1 MMLPWLALILAL
13 YLAIVGSLYLAQ
25 DGLLFPHGAT
35 RRGMLPLPEGTVR
48 HELVTADGHRLVGHA
63 LRRNG
68 SRDIALLF
76 TGNAWNAEDC
86 LIFTAERLP
95 DVNLLAFHYRGYA
108 PSEGAP
114 SETALVADA
123 LLLRAQ
129 AERLLGLEVMAEP
142 LRMFAI
148 GYSIGSGVAAQLAGQ
163 GQVDGAIL
171 VTPFDSVEAV
181 ARQRYFFAPVSL
193 LLRHPF
199 RSDLALADKQV
210 PVAVIAAGRDR
221 IVPPTRTEALV
232 ARLARPV
239 LVATVPQAD
248 HVTLYDLPEFDQL
261 LEQALRA
268 VQAAEPLEAV
278 PVNDR

>member
-48 HELVTADGHRLVGHA
+48 HELVTADGHRLVGHS

-86 LIFTAERLP
+86 LIFTTERLP
-95 DVNLLAFHYRGYA
+95 DVHLLAFHYRGYA
-108 PSEGAP
+108 PSEGTP
-114 SETALVADA
+114 SEAGLVADA

-129 AERLLGLEVMAEP
+129 AARLLGLEATAEP
-142 LRMFAI
+142 PRMFAI

-171 VTPFDSVEAV
+171 VTPFDSIEAI
-181 ARQRYFFAPVSL
+181 ARQRYFFAPVGL

-199 RSDLALADKQV
+199 RSDLALAGRHV
-210 PVAVIAAGRDR
+210 PVAVIAAGRDH
-221 IVPPTRTEALV
+221 IVPPARTAALV
-232 ARLARPV
+232 AQLARPV

-248 HVTLYDLPEFDQL
+248 HVSLYDLPEFDQL
-261 LEQALRA
+261 LDRALRA
-268 VQAAEPLEAV
+268 VQAAAPPAAA
-278 PVNDR
+278 PVKGR

>member
-1 MMLPWLALILAL
+1 MLPWLALILAL

>member
-13 YLAIVGSLYLAQ
+13 YAAIVGSLYLAQ

-48 HELVTADGHRLVGHA
+48 HDLVTADGHRLVGHA
-63 LRRNG
+63 LRRDG

-108 PSEGAP
+108 PSEGTP
-114 SETALVADA
+114 SEAALVADA

-129 AERLLGLEVMAEP
+129 AQRLIGLDAASEP
-142 LRMFAI
+142 PRMFAI
-148 GYSIGSGVAAQLAGQ
+148 GYSIGSGVAAQLAGH
-163 GQVDGAIL
+163 GLVDGAIL
-171 VTPFDSVEAV
+171 ITPFDSVEAV
-181 ARQRYFFAPVSL
+181 ARQRYFFAPVGQ

-199 RSDLALADKQV
+199 RSDLALVDKDV

-221 IVPPTRTEALV
+221 IVPPARTAALV
-232 ARLARPV
+232 ALLARPV
-239 LVATVPQAD
+239 LVATVSQAD
-248 HVTLYDLPEFDQL
+248 HVSLYDLPEFDQL
-261 LEQALRA
+261 LGQALRA
-268 VQAAEPLEAV
+268 LQATKPVEAV
-278 PVNDR
+278 PVSGR